1 MADDDAVQPDPGP
14 VRRRPRKPRAKSF
27 KGATY
32 MFSSNVAGYSIPVFR
47 QKDPLDGD
55 AVGYW
60 DPESHEIGLQLP
72 APSPGAE
79 ADRMLHE
86 HLHAISVIVLPA
98 ELRLNEFQVNALS
111 TTLIDVLS
119 RNAPLREFLLSRI
132 LPVQVTPGT

>member
-1 MADDDAVQPDPGP
+1 MAIDIVVPDVPAV
-14 VRRRPRKPRAKSF
+14 VRRRPRRPRSKSF
-27 KGATY
+27 KGATFL
-32 MFSSNVAGYSIPVFR
+32 FSTNVSGYVVPVFR

-60 DPESHEIGLQLP
+60 DPESHEIAVQLP

-86 HLHAISVIVLPA
+86 HMHAISVIALPA
-98 ELRLNEFQVNALS
+98 ELRLNEFQVNAMS

-119 RNAPLREFLLSRI
+119 RNTEFRDFLLSRI
-132 LPVQVTPGT
+132 VPVQPTPAS